1 MNSRVITKENK
12 EEIANRIKQIRLQR
26 NFDIN
31 EFAAILYVS
40 PFSIKQWEE
49 GKRIPNLEK
58 IKLIAFIFKTTP
70 EWLLYGEWKNEQ

>member
-12 EEIANRIKQIRLQR
+12 KEIANRIKQIRLQR
-26 NFDIN
+26 DFDIN
-31 EFAAILYVS
+31 EFASILCVS

-49 GKRIPNLEK
+49 AKRIPNLKK

-70 EWLLYGEWKNEQ
+70 EWLLYGE

>member
-1 MNSRVITKENK
+1 MNSRVITNENK
-12 EEIANRIKQIRLQR
+12 KEIAHRIKQIRLQR

-70 EWLLYGEWKNEQ
+70 EWLLYGE

>member
-12 EEIANRIKQIRLQR
+12 KEIANRIKQIRLQR

-31 EFAAILYVS
+31 EFAEILYVS

-49 GKRIPNLEK
+49 GKRIPDIKK
-58 IKLIAFIFKTTP
+58 IKLIAFVFKTTP
-70 EWLLYGEWKNEQ
+70 EWLLYGE